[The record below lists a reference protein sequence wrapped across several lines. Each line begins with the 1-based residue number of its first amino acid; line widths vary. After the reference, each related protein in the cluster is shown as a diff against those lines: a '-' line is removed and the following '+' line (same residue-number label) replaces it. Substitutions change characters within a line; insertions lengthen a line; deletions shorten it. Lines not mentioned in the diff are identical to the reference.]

1 VVGQTLAPQN
11 HFSFTFTRMDATR
24 QLAAIMFTDM
34 EGYTALMQKNEQE
47 AIERRNRHRQ
57 VFEKATADHGGK
69 IIQYYGDGTLSIFS
83 SAIHAVN
90 AGIAMQLLFRKTPQ
104 VPLRIG
110 IHIGDISVDDSG
122 VYGDGVNIA
131 SRIESFAVAGS
142 VFISDKVFDEI
153 KNQPKINTIS
163 MGLFNLKNVS
173 RPVEVIA
180 IANEGLAVPQPNDL
194 KGKKS
199 EPKNKLAVLPFV
211 NMSND
216 AENEY
221 FSDGI
226 AEELINTLSK
236 IDGLQLTC
244 RTSSFSFKGKNQDV
258 REIGRALNVNKIL
271 EGSVRKSGSR
281 VRITAE
287 LVNTADGYQLW
298 SETFDRNLDDIFE
311 LQDEIAGI
319 IANRMREQLV
329 NKTAEATETSQNIEA
344 YQLYLKGLFFFNKG
358 TPADYYKAIQ
368 FFEEAITMDTSFA
381 NAHAMI
387 ASCYVALT
395 SIGNVNPANVI
406 EKVRTA
412 SRNAIR
418 LNSQLPQ
425 SYLAM
430 AMLQLYFEFQIEEA
444 HNNINKAFLI
454 SPNSSEAHY
463 AASHYYAIIN
473 DRRRMVE
480 EAELA
485 LRSDPLS
492 LMKNNQLGETL
503 MAARRT
509 EEAEK
514 QFLKTLELDP
524 NWRTPARNL
533 SILYMGNGN
542 YEKSF
547 ELADRIRRE
556 VNQPGK
562 GITCYILSL
571 ALLGKKEEAW
581 HWLEQLLRREDDPGV
596 TLQGDLAVCHAALG
610 ELDKAFYYINAAYE
624 KHVGTIFFGL
634 RYPINELMNKD
645 ERYWQLL
652 DKMGLKKYYE
662 KDRSG

>member
-1 VVGQTLAPQN
+1 MQ
-11 HFSFTFTRMDATR
+11 ATR
-24 QLAAIMFTDM
+24 QLAAIMFTDI

-57 VFEKATADHGGK
+57 VFEKTMADHGGR

-90 AGIAMQLLFRKTPQ
+90 AGVAMQLVLQKTPQ

-131 SRIESFAVAGS
+131 SRIESFAVTGS
-142 VFISDKVFDEI
+142 VFISDRVFDEI
-153 KNQPKINTIS
+153 KNHPLINTIS
-163 MGLFNLKNVS
+163 MGMFNLKNVS

-180 IANEGLAVPQPNDL
+180 IANEGLTVPQPKDL
-194 KGKKS
+194 DGKTSESKGH
-199 EPKNKLAVLPFV
+199 LAVLPFV

-216 AENEY
+216 ADNEY

-236 IDGLQLTC
+236 IDGLKLTC
-244 RTSSFSFKGKNQDV
+244 RTSSFSFKGKNQDI
-258 REIGRALNVNKIL
+258 REIGRALNVSKVL
-271 EGSVRKSGSR
+271 EGSVRKAGNH

-298 SETFDRNLDDIFE
+298 SETFDRNLNDIFE

-329 NKTAEATETSQNIEA
+329 NKPVETSEPSQNIEA

-358 TPADYYKAIQ
+358 TPADYHKAIQ
-368 FFEEAITMDTSFA
+368 FFEEAITIDTSFA

-387 ASCYVALT
+387 ASCYAELT
-395 SIGNVNPANVI
+395 SIGNVNPSTVM

-430 AMLQLYFEFQIEEA
+430 AMLQMYFEFQFDEA
-444 HNNINKAFLI
+444 LKNINKALLI
-454 SPNSSEAHY
+454 APNSSEGHY
-463 AASHYYAIIN
+463 VASHYYTIIN
-473 DRRRMVE
+473 DKKRMVE

-492 LMKNNQLGETL
+492 LMKNNQLGEAL
-503 MAARRT
+503 LFAQRLD
-509 EEAEK
+509 EAEK
-514 QFLKTLELDP
+514 QLVKTLEMNP
-524 NWRTPARNL
+524 AWRTPLRNL
-533 SILYMGNGN
+533 AFLYIGNGN
-542 YEKSF
+542 YQKCYEIF
-547 ELADRIRRE
+547 DQIRRE

-562 GITCYILSL
+562 GITGYIV
-571 ALLGKKEEAW
+571 ALTLIGKREEAVR
-581 HWLEQLLRREDDPGV
+581 WLEQLTRRSEEDSNV
-596 TLQGDLAVCHAALG
+596 ALYGDLSVCHAALG
-610 ELDKAFYYINAAYE
+610 DLDKAFYYINLGYE
-624 KHVGTIFFGL
+624 RKAGIIFFAI
-634 RYPINELMNKD
+634 RYPINTFLNKD
-645 ERYWQLL
+645 ERFWQLL

-662 KDRSG
+662 KE